1 MRFLKIYRKED
12 EGDDEQILYNL
23 EEILQKSQD
32 FLNDK
37 VFEIDIENFENAP
50 DFKYVHLKVKNIKN
64 KRTLIQMIDMS
75 DKMLYN
81 EVKAEQKFQTLMNA
95 AVSHELRNPLSAL
108 IGGIHTLK

>member
-12 EGDDEQILYNL
+12 EGSDDEQTLFNL
-23 EEILQKSQD
+23 EEILKRPQN

-64 KRTLIQMIDMS
+64 QRTLIQIIDMS

-81 EVKAEQKFQTLMNA
+81 EVKAE
-95 AVSHELRNPLSAL
+95 
-108 IGGIHTLK
+108 